1 MVAAPAGAGSVA
13 GSKGGLAAAV
23 VRRRGWIAVAW
34 IAAGAVLLPAA
45 GRVERTLDVA
55 ARIGGSESAM
65 VEQELVRRFAS
76 PFAKFAVLVATGVP
90 GPGTPD
96 GRAALEQ
103 VVAGLGTV
111 PGLTQCLSYLD
122 GQDTLFQASTGDG
135 TFVVCGLDPRR
146 QPADALI
153 SDLRAATTTLA
164 VRLSPQYARL
174 ALRWTGD
181 VALNFDLRRTS
192 AAQAHGAE
200 RRTLPLT
207 LLLLVWA
214 FGAVA
219 AALLPTVVGMLAI
232 SLTLGVAVI
241 ISARWPLSI
250 LLQNVV
256 TMLGLGLGIDYALLM
271 VSRFREARAAGAGAT
286 QAAEVAARQAGHTIA
301 LSGVAV
307 SIGFAALLLVPLN
320 ELRSVAVG
328 GLVVV
333 TVSVL
338 LATTLLPGLLAWLG
352 PRVDLGHVP
361 RGPGRARA
369 ERWRRWGRWVTQRPG
384 TVLALAGAPVALL
397 AWQATRLDTGLPRG
411 DWLPPAMESARAVH
425 DLQRMGRGAVIQ
437 AVRIVLELP
446 DGVTAGSRQGWEATR
461 RLSDGLAADP
471 RVARVRSLPASA
483 GGKWRPSALAFLR
496 QDVRR
501 TFISDDRRVAL
512 LDVVPRESASA
523 GELIQLVRAL
533 RARDA
538 VALTGLRG
546 TAVRVGGLPAFN
558 ADYEDAVGG
567 RFPGVVALV
576 VAGTL
581 VALCAGF
588 GSVLIP
594 VKAVLLNLVSVA
606 AAFGAVVLVFQDGF
620 GARLFGLSGPLS
632 GVFPVVPILVF
643 CTVFGLSMDYEVFLV
658 ARVAEARRA
667 GLAEG
672 DALAE
677 GLARTAG
684 VITSAAAIMIVVFA
698 AFTLGDFLLIKML
711 GFALAVAVLLD
722 ATVVRLAIGPALLRL
737 AGRWNWWPG
746 GSVASGRRPLLQF
759 PAMSHRSLPLAL
771 LLALDPG
778 DGAHPGPLGDAAGAR
793 IFTDLGRSALVID
806 LAPLDLPANTPH
818 HELAQPPVA
827 MLEIPADGS
836 IHGFRVEVVDSAG
849 RELPDELIHHFN
861 LIDPDHRELFLPIS
875 RRLLA
880 AGRETGPVRLPGL
893 LFGLP
898 LKRGEHVVASG
909 MVENLTS
916 ATYRQARV
924 RLVMDFT
931 PAGRPWPLFRASP
944 WQMDVAFPVGDKS
957 FTLPPGRSS
966 RTYEGSPA
974 VPGKIVGLGGHM
986 HDYGRLI
993 EFVDATTG
1001 EVIYHAAPVGDSA
1014 GHIASVPVSRLYGWT
1029 GLGVHI
1035 TPDHKYRVSVYYDN
1049 PTGQSI
1055 PDGGMGVV
1063 GGLFVPDRG
1072 VAWPAADRTDSLYQ
1086 QDYRHYMRLVGGHE
1100 MPLRMLMPM
1109 SAHVG
1114 AHEHGAAHAHRE
1126 KPTP

>member
-1 MVAAPAGAGSVA
+1 
-13 GSKGGLAAAV
+13 
-23 VRRRGWIAVAW
+23 
-34 IAAGAVLLPAA
+34 
-45 GRVERTLDVA
+45 
-55 ARIGGSESAM
+55 
-65 VEQELVRRFAS
+65 
-76 PFAKFAVLVATGVP
+76 
-90 GPGTPD
+90 
-96 GRAALEQ
+96 RAALEQ

-135 TFVVCGLDPRR
+135 PFVVCGLDPRR

-164 VRLSPQYARL
+164 VRLSPQYPRL

-338 LATTLLPGLLAWLG
+338 LATTLLPGVLAWLG

-361 RGPGRARA
+361 RRPGR
-369 ERWRRWGRWVTQRPG
+369 
-384 TVLALAGAPVALL
+384 
-397 AWQATRLDTGLPRG
+397 
-411 DWLPPAMESARAVH
+411 
-425 DLQRMGRGAVIQ
+425 
-437 AVRIVLELP
+437 
-446 DGVTAGSRQGWEATR
+446 
-461 RLSDGLAADP
+461 
-471 RVARVRSLPASA
+471 A

-588 GSVLIP
+588 GSALIP

-620 GARLFGLSGPLS
+620 GARLSGLSGPLS
-632 GVFPVVPILVF
+632 GVFPVVPI
-643 CTVFGLSMDYEVFLV
+643 
-658 ARVAEARRA
+658 
-667 GLAEG
+667 
-672 DALAE
+672 
-677 GLARTAG
+677 
-684 VITSAAAIMIVVFA
+684 
-698 AFTLGDFLLIKML
+698 
-711 GFALAVAVLLD
+711 
-722 ATVVRLAIGPALLRL
+722 
-737 AGRWNWWPG
+737 
-746 GSVASGRRPLLQF
+746 
-759 PAMSHRSLPLAL
+759 
-771 LLALDPG
+771 
-778 DGAHPGPLGDAAGAR
+778 
-793 IFTDLGRSALVID
+793 
-806 LAPLDLPANTPH
+806 
-818 HELAQPPVA
+818 
-827 MLEIPADGS
+827 
-836 IHGFRVEVVDSAG
+836 
-849 RELPDELIHHFN
+849 
-861 LIDPDHRELFLPIS
+861 
-875 RRLLA
+875 
-880 AGRETGPVRLPGL
+880 
-893 LFGLP
+893 
-898 LKRGEHVVASG
+898 
-909 MVENLTS
+909 
-916 ATYRQARV
+916 
-924 RLVMDFT
+924 
-931 PAGRPWPLFRASP
+931 
-944 WQMDVAFPVGDKS
+944 
-957 FTLPPGRSS
+957 
-966 RTYEGSPA
+966 
-974 VPGKIVGLGGHM
+974 
-986 HDYGRLI
+986 
-993 EFVDATTG
+993 
-1001 EVIYHAAPVGDSA
+1001 
-1014 GHIASVPVSRLYGWT
+1014 
-1029 GLGVHI
+1029 
-1035 TPDHKYRVSVYYDN
+1035 
-1049 PTGQSI
+1049 
-1055 PDGGMGVV
+1055 
-1063 GGLFVPDRG
+1063 
-1072 VAWPAADRTDSLYQ
+1072 
-1086 QDYRHYMRLVGGHE
+1086 
-1100 MPLRMLMPM
+1100 
-1109 SAHVG
+1109 
-1114 AHEHGAAHAHRE
+1114 
-1126 KPTP
+1126 

>member
-1 MVAAPAGAGSVA
+1 
-13 GSKGGLAAAV
+13 
-23 VRRRGWIAVAW
+23 
-34 IAAGAVLLPAA
+34 
-45 GRVERTLDVA
+45 
-55 ARIGGSESAM
+55 
-65 VEQELVRRFAS
+65 
-76 PFAKFAVLVATGVP
+76 
-90 GPGTPD
+90 
-96 GRAALEQ
+96 
-103 VVAGLGTV
+103 
-111 PGLTQCLSYLD
+111 
-122 GQDTLFQASTGDG
+122 
-135 TFVVCGLDPRR
+135 
-146 QPADALI
+146 
-153 SDLRAATTTLA
+153 RAATTTLA
-164 VRLSPQYARL
+164 VRLSPQYPRL

-271 VSRFREARAAGAGAT
+271 VSRFREARAAGAGA
-286 QAAEVAARQAGHTIA
+286 
-301 LSGVAV
+301 
-307 SIGFAALLLVPLN
+307 
-320 ELRSVAVG
+320 
-328 GLVVV
+328 
-333 TVSVL
+333 
-338 LATTLLPGLLAWLG
+338 
-352 PRVDLGHVP
+352 
-361 RGPGRARA
+361 RA
-369 ERWRRWGRWVTQRPG
+369 ERWRGWGRWVTQRPG
-384 TVLALAGAPVALL
+384 TVRALAGAPVALL

-538 VALTGLRG
+538 VGLSGLRG
-546 TAVRVGGLPAFN
+546 TAVRVGGLRAFH

-698 AFTLGDFLLIKML
+698 AFTLGDFLLIKLL
-711 GFALAVAVLLD
+711 GFALAVAVLL
-722 ATVVRLAIGPALLRL
+722 
-737 AGRWNWWPG
+737 
-746 GSVASGRRPLLQF
+746 
-759 PAMSHRSLPLAL
+759 
-771 LLALDPG
+771 
-778 DGAHPGPLGDAAGAR
+778 
-793 IFTDLGRSALVID
+793 
-806 LAPLDLPANTPH
+806 
-818 HELAQPPVA
+818 
-827 MLEIPADGS
+827 
-836 IHGFRVEVVDSAG
+836 
-849 RELPDELIHHFN
+849 
-861 LIDPDHRELFLPIS
+861 
-875 RRLLA
+875 
-880 AGRETGPVRLPGL
+880 
-893 LFGLP
+893 
-898 LKRGEHVVASG
+898 
-909 MVENLTS
+909 
-916 ATYRQARV
+916 
-924 RLVMDFT
+924 
-931 PAGRPWPLFRASP
+931 
-944 WQMDVAFPVGDKS
+944 
-957 FTLPPGRSS
+957 
-966 RTYEGSPA
+966 
-974 VPGKIVGLGGHM
+974 
-986 HDYGRLI
+986 
-993 EFVDATTG
+993 
-1001 EVIYHAAPVGDSA
+1001 
-1014 GHIASVPVSRLYGWT
+1014 
-1029 GLGVHI
+1029 
-1035 TPDHKYRVSVYYDN
+1035 
-1049 PTGQSI
+1049 
-1055 PDGGMGVV
+1055 
-1063 GGLFVPDRG
+1063 
-1072 VAWPAADRTDSLYQ
+1072 
-1086 QDYRHYMRLVGGHE
+1086 
-1100 MPLRMLMPM
+1100 
-1109 SAHVG
+1109 
-1114 AHEHGAAHAHRE
+1114 
-1126 KPTP
+1126 